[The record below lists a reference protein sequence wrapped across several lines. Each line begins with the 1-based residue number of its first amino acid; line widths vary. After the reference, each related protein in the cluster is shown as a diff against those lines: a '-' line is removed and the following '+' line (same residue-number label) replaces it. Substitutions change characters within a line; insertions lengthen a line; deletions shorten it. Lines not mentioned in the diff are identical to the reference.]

1 MPNGRRPARRPVS
14 AGLAPGRKSLKRS
27 QNFYSDD
34 QLGRV
39 QGRPGE
45 EENDIEFFRWS
56 HLL

>member
-39 QGRPGE
+39 QGRAGE